1 MSAQA
6 FKRRARFA
14 GAILALS
21 LSATHAFAEPP
32 RHDAPKMRNAP
43 RASAVL
49 TTLSQ
54 PEPAAQEPKAAQPS
68 PAQPAA
74 AAVDPAKVDRAA
86 KEATATLELCYHL
99 ARRSDPSLKAP
110 VELHATVR
118 ADGAVELRAHAQS
131 LGDGFFSRCV
141 ERKLSAIRTVAQA
154 PEATAAT
161 RTIVLGAAP
170 VAIVR

>member
-6 FKRRARFA
+6 TKRRARFA
-14 GAILALS
+14 GAILVLS

-32 RHDAPKMRNAP
+32 PRDALKMRNAP
-43 RASAVL
+43 RASGVQPG
-49 TTLSQ
+49 LSQ
-54 PEPAAQEPKAAQPS
+54 PEPAPQPKAEQP
-68 PAQPAA
+68 PQVRQATP
-74 AAVDPAKVDRAA
+74 VDPAEVDGTA

-99 ARRSDPSLKAP
+99 ARRSDPSLKGP

-118 ADGAVELRAHAQS
+118 ADGTVELRAHAQS
-131 LGDGFFSRCV
+131 LGNGFFSRCV
-141 ERKLSAIRTVAQA
+141 ERKLSAIRPVVQA

>member
-6 FKRRARFA
+6 SKPRARLA

-32 RHDAPKMRNAP
+32 RHDALKMRNAP
-43 RASAVL
+43 RASAIL

-54 PEPAAQEPKAAQPS
+54 PEPVREPKVEQP
-68 PAQPAA
+68 PQAQPAA
-74 AAVDPAKVDRAA
+74 SVDPAKVDRVA

-99 ARRSDPSLKAP
+99 ARRSDTSLKAP

-118 ADGAVELRAHAQS
+118 TDGVVELRAHAQS